1 MLLHIPG
8 VLTAD
13 ELQAIR
19 HGLESAT
26 WTDGRQTVGVQGA
39 QVKRNLQVDANDPI
53 RAELAA
59 LVESAVRRHPLFF
72 AAALPLRIL
81 TPRFNCYQQG
91 GTYGMHVD
99 GAVMQVDAQTHLR
112 SDLSCT
118 VFLSEPESYAGGELV
133 IRDTYGEHDV
143 KLAAGDAILYPSGS
157 LHQVTPV
164 TQGQRLAA
172 FFWVQSMVRDHQQ
185 RTMLFEMD
193 AAIQSLR
200 VSNADED
207 AIVQLTGVYHNLLR
221 QWAEV

>member
-8 VLTAD
+8 VLNAD

-19 HGLESAT
+19 RGLEAAT

-39 QVKRNLQVDANDPI
+39 QVKRNLQVDADDPA
-53 RAELAA
+53 RAELSA
-59 LVESAVRRHPLFF
+59 LIETAVRRHPLFF

-118 VFLSEPESYAGGELV
+118 VFLSDPDTYQGGELV

-143 KLAAGDAILYPSGS
+143 KLAAGDAILYPAGS

-164 TQGQRLAA
+164 TQGQRLAS
-172 FFWVQSMVRDHQQ
+172 FFWVQSMVRDPQQ
-185 RTMLFEMD
+185 RSLLFDMD
-193 AAIQSLR
+193 TAIQALR
-200 VSNADED
+200 QSDADEQ

-221 QWAEV
+221 RWTEV

>member
-8 VLTAD
+8 VLNAD

-19 HGLESAT
+19 HGLEAAT

-39 QVKRNLQVDANDPI
+39 QVKRNLQVDADDPA
-53 RAELAA
+53 RAELSA
-59 LVESAVRRHPLFF
+59 LIETAVRRHPLFF

-99 GAVMQVDAQTHLR
+99 GSVMQVDAQTHLR

-118 VFLSEPESYAGGELV
+118 VFLSDPDTYQGGELV

-143 KLAAGDAILYPSGS
+143 KLAAGDAILYPAGS

-164 TQGQRLAA
+164 TQGQRLAS
-172 FFWVQSMVRDHQQ
+172 FFWVQSMVRDPQQ
-185 RTMLFEMD
+185 RSLLFDMD
-193 AAIQSLR
+193 TAIQALR
-200 VSNADED
+200 QSDADEQ

-221 QWAEV
+221 QWAQV

>member
-8 VLTAD
+8 VLNAD

-19 HGLESAT
+19 RGLEAAT

-39 QVKRNLQVDANDPI
+39 QVKRNLQVDADDPA
-53 RAELAA
+53 RAELSA
-59 LVESAVRRHPLFF
+59 LIETAVRRHPLFF

-118 VFLSEPESYAGGELV
+118 VFLSDPDTYQGGELV

-143 KLAAGDAILYPSGS
+143 KLAAGDAILYPAGS

-164 TQGQRLAA
+164 TQGQRLAS
-172 FFWVQSMVRDHQQ
+172 FFWVQSMVRDPQQ
-185 RTMLFEMD
+185 RSLLFDMD
-193 AAIQSLR
+193 TAIQALR
-200 VSNADED
+200 QSDTDEQ

-221 QWAEV
+221 QWAQV

>member
-8 VLTAD
+8 VLNAD

-19 HGLESAT
+19 HGLEAAT

-39 QVKRNLQVDANDPI
+39 QVKRNLQVDADDPA
-53 RAELAA
+53 RAELSA
-59 LVESAVRRHPLFF
+59 LIETAVRRHPLFF

-118 VFLSEPESYAGGELV
+118 VFLSDPDTYQGGELV

-143 KLAAGDAILYPSGS
+143 KLAAGDAILYPAGS

-164 TQGQRLAA
+164 TQGQRLAS
-172 FFWVQSMVRDHQQ
+172 FFWVQSMVRDPQQ
-185 RTMLFEMD
+185 RSLLFDMD
-193 AAIQSLR
+193 TAIQALR
-200 VSNADED
+200 QSDTDEQ

-221 QWAEV
+221 QWAQV

>member
-8 VLTAD
+8 VLNAD

-19 HGLESAT
+19 RGLEAAT

-39 QVKRNLQVDANDPI
+39 QVKRNLQVDADDPA
-53 RAELAA
+53 RAELSA
-59 LVESAVRRHPLFF
+59 LIETAVRRHPLFF

-99 GAVMQVDAQTHLR
+99 GAVMQVDAQTRLR

-118 VFLSEPESYAGGELV
+118 VFLSDPDTYQGGELV

-143 KLAAGDAILYPSGS
+143 KLAAGDAILYPAGS

-164 TQGQRLAA
+164 TQGQRLAS
-172 FFWVQSMVRDHQQ
+172 FFWVQSMVRDPQQ
-185 RTMLFEMD
+185 RSLLFDMD
-193 AAIQSLR
+193 TAIQALR
-200 VSNADED
+200 QSDADEQ

-221 QWAEV
+221 QWAQV

>member
-8 VLTAD
+8 VLNAD

-19 HGLESAT
+19 HGLEAAT

-39 QVKRNLQVDANDPI
+39 QVKRNLQVDADDPA
-53 RAELAA
+53 RAELSA
-59 LVESAVRRHPLFF
+59 LIETAVRRHPLFF

-118 VFLSEPESYAGGELV
+118 VFLSDPDTYQGGELV

-143 KLAAGDAILYPSGS
+143 KLAAGDAILYPAGS

-164 TQGQRLAA
+164 TQGQRLAS
-172 FFWVQSMVRDHQQ
+172 FFWVQSMVRDPQQ
-185 RTMLFEMD
+185 RSLLFDMD
-193 AAIQSLR
+193 TAIHALRQSD
-200 VSNADED
+200 ADEQ

-221 QWAEV
+221 QWAQV

>member
-26 WTDGRQTVGVQGA
+26 WTDGRQTVGAQGA
-39 QVKRNLQVDANDPI
+39 QVKRNLQVDADDPA
-53 RAELAA
+53 RAELSA
-59 LVESAVRRHPLFF
+59 LIETAVRRHPLFF

-118 VFLSEPESYAGGELV
+118 VFLSDPDTYQGGELV

-143 KLAAGDAILYPSGS
+143 KLAAGDAILYPAGS

-164 TQGQRLAA
+164 TQGQRLAS
-172 FFWVQSMVRDHQQ
+172 FFWVQSMVRDPQQ
-185 RTMLFEMD
+185 RSLLFDMD
-193 AAIQSLR
+193 TAIQALR
-200 VSNADED
+200 QSDADEQ

-221 QWAEV
+221 QWAQV

>member
-8 VLTAD
+8 VLNAD

-19 HGLESAT
+19 RGLEAAT
-26 WTDGRQTVGVQGA
+26 WTDGRQTVGAQGA
-39 QVKRNLQVDANDPI
+39 QVKRNLQVDADDPA
-53 RAELAA
+53 RAELSA
-59 LVESAVRRHPLFF
+59 LIETAVRRHPLFF

-118 VFLSEPESYAGGELV
+118 VFLSDPDTYQGGELV

-143 KLAAGDAILYPSGS
+143 KLAAGDAILYPAGS

-164 TQGQRLAA
+164 TQGQRLAS
-172 FFWVQSMVRDHQQ
+172 FFWVQSMVRDPQQ
-185 RTMLFEMD
+185 RSLLFDMD
-193 AAIQSLR
+193 TAIQALR
-200 VSNADED
+200 QSDADEQ

-221 QWAEV
+221 QWAQV

>member
-8 VLTAD
+8 VLNAD

-19 HGLESAT
+19 RGLEAAT

-39 QVKRNLQVDANDPI
+39 QVKRNLQVDADDPA
-53 RAELAA
+53 RAQLSA
-59 LVESAVRRHPLFF
+59 LIETAVRRHPLFF

-118 VFLSEPESYAGGELV
+118 VFLSDPDTYQGGELV

-143 KLAAGDAILYPSGS
+143 KLAAGDAILYPAGS

-164 TQGQRLAA
+164 TQGQRLAS
-172 FFWVQSMVRDHQQ
+172 FFWVQSMVRDPQQ
-185 RTMLFEMD
+185 RSLLFDMD
-193 AAIQSLR
+193 TAIQALR
-200 VSNADED
+200 QSDADEQ

-221 QWAEV
+221 QWAQV

>member
-8 VLTAD
+8 VLNAD

-19 HGLESAT
+19 RGLEAAT

-39 QVKRNLQVDANDPI
+39 QVKRNLQVDADDPA
-53 RAELAA
+53 RAELSA
-59 LVESAVRRHPLFF
+59 LIETAVRRHPLFF

-118 VFLSEPESYAGGELV
+118 VFLSDPDTYQGGELV

-143 KLAAGDAILYPSGS
+143 KLAAGDSILYPAGS

-164 TQGQRLAA
+164 TQGQRLAS
-172 FFWVQSMVRDHQQ
+172 FFWVQSMVRDPQQ
-185 RTMLFEMD
+185 RSLLFDMD
-193 AAIQSLR
+193 TAIQALR
-200 VSNADED
+200 QSDADEH

-221 QWAEV
+221 QWAQV

>member
-8 VLTAD
+8 VLNAD

-19 HGLESAT
+19 HGLEAAT

-39 QVKRNLQVDANDPI
+39 QVKRNLQVDADDPA
-53 RAELAA
+53 RAELSA
-59 LVESAVRRHPLFF
+59 LIETAVRRHPLFF

-99 GAVMQVDAQTHLR
+99 GAVMQVDAHTHLR

-118 VFLSEPESYAGGELV
+118 VFLSDPDTYQGGELV

-143 KLAAGDAILYPSGS
+143 KLAAGDAILYPAGS

-164 TQGQRLAA
+164 TQGQRLAS
-172 FFWVQSMVRDHQQ
+172 FFWVQSMVRDPQQ
-185 RTMLFEMD
+185 RSLLFDMD
-193 AAIQSLR
+193 TAIQALR
-200 VSNADED
+200 QSDADEQ

-221 QWAEV
+221 QWAQV

>member
-8 VLTAD
+8 VLNAD

-19 HGLESAT
+19 HGLEAAT

-39 QVKRNLQVDANDPI
+39 QVKRNLQVDADDPA
-53 RAELAA
+53 RAELSA
-59 LVESAVRRHPLFF
+59 LIETAVRRHPLFF

-118 VFLSEPESYAGGELV
+118 VFLSDPDTYQGGELV

-143 KLAAGDAILYPSGS
+143 KLAAGDAILYPAGS

-164 TQGQRLAA
+164 TQGQRLAS
-172 FFWVQSMVRDHQQ
+172 FFWVQSMVRDPQQ
-185 RTMLFEMD
+185 RSLLFDMD
-193 AAIQSLR
+193 TAIQALR
-200 VSNADED
+200 QSDADEQ

-221 QWAEV
+221 QWAQV

>member
-19 HGLESAT
+19 RGLEAAT

-39 QVKRNLQVDANDPI
+39 QVKRNLQVDADDPA
-53 RAELAA
+53 RAELSA
-59 LVESAVRRHPLFF
+59 LIETAVRRHPLFF

-118 VFLSEPESYAGGELV
+118 VFLSDPDTYQGGELV

-143 KLAAGDAILYPSGS
+143 KLAAGDAILYPAGS

-164 TQGQRLAA
+164 TQGQRLAS
-172 FFWVQSMVRDHQQ
+172 FFWVQSMVRDPQQ
-185 RTMLFEMD
+185 RSLLFDMD
-193 AAIQSLR
+193 TAIQALR
-200 VSNADED
+200 QSDADEQ

-221 QWAEV
+221 QWAQV

>member
-8 VLTAD
+8 VLNAD

-19 HGLESAT
+19 RGLEAAT

-39 QVKRNLQVDANDPI
+39 QVKRNLQVDADDPA
-53 RAELAA
+53 RAELSA
-59 LVESAVRRHPLFF
+59 LIETAVRRHPLFF

-118 VFLSEPESYAGGELV
+118 VFLSDPDTYQGGELV

-143 KLAAGDAILYPSGS
+143 KLAAGDAILYPAGS

-164 TQGQRLAA
+164 TQGQRLAS
-172 FFWVQSMVRDHQQ
+172 FFWVQSMVRDPQQ
-185 RTMLFEMD
+185 RSLLFDMD
-193 AAIQSLR
+193 TAIQALR
-200 VSNADED
+200 QSDADEQ

-221 QWAEV
+221 QWAQV